1 MAKNKWLRRTLIAA
15 VTMGIV
21 GCASEEDTVVMA
33 PLPVVDSQFTASKVW
48 STSIGEGVD
57 QYFSKLTPAFAYDK
71 VFVAS
76 RDGEVAAL
84 DPETGKSLW
93 SINLERFDVPA
104 RLSGGI
110 HASYGQLFIGS
121 ENGEVISIDAET
133 GEETWRVKVNG
144 EVLSVPETDSNLVL
158 VHTSRGALV
167 ALQEETGNEVWTV
180 STEVPSLTLRGTS
193 SPVALSGGVFWG
205 TANGR
210 LAAAVVARG
219 QMIWQQPVGT
229 PKGATEI
236 DRLVDSDAKPLIVG
250 GMLYTIGING
260 QLVAIDL
267 RSGSPAWKRNYS
279 SAQDMATDGRNIYL
293 VTDKDYIV
301 AVDARSGT
309 ELWKN
314 SELEHRLLTSPAV
327 IDRKVVVGDSQGYL
341 HWLDRDSGEFV
352 SQQMEHDSGF
362 AVPPVKLN
370 DGFLVTT
377 RNGDVKKLKID

>member
-1 MAKNKWLRRTLIAA
+1 MANRKWLGRALIASIA
-15 VTMGIV
+15 LGIV
-21 GCASEEDTVVMA
+21 GCASEEDTIVMA
-33 PLPVVDSQFTASKVW
+33 PVPVVQSEFTPAQEW
-48 STSIGEGVD
+48 STSVGDGVG
-57 QYFSKLTPAFAYDK
+57 QYYSKLTPIYAYDK

-84 DPETGKSLW
+84 DPESGKEIW
-93 SINLERFDVPA
+93 SVDLEKDVPA

-110 HASYGQLFIGS
+110 NASYGQLFIGS
-121 ENGEVISIDAET
+121 ENGEMISLDAET
-133 GEETWRVKVNG
+133 GEEKWRVKVDG

-167 ALQEETGNEVWTV
+167 ALDEETGNEAWTV
-180 STEVPSLTLRGTS
+180 STEVPTLTLRGTS

-210 LAAAVVARG
+210 LAAAIVERG

-236 DRLVDSDAKPLIVG
+236 DRLVDSDAKPLIIG
-250 GMLYTIGING
+250 GMLYTVGING

-267 RSGSPAWKRNYS
+267 RSGAPAWKRNYS

-293 VTDKDYIV
+293 ITDKDYIV

-309 ELWKN
+309 ELWEN
-314 SELEHRLLTSPAV
+314 RELEYRLLTPPAV
-327 IDRKVVVGDSQGYL
+327 IDGKLVVGDSEGYL
-341 HWLDRDSGEFV
+341 HWLDRRSGDFIA
-352 SQQMEHDSGF
+352 QQQEHDSGF
-362 AVPPVKLN
+362 AVAPIELD
-370 DGFLVTT
+370 DGFLIVT
-377 RNGDVKKLKID
+377 RNGSVKKLKIN

>member
-15 VTMGIV
+15 VAMGIV
-21 GCASEEDTVVMA
+21 GCASEEDTIVMA
-33 PLPVVDSQFTASKVW
+33 PLPVVDSQFSVSEEW
-48 STSIGEGVD
+48 STSVGEGVG
-57 QYFSKLTPAFAYDK
+57 QYFSKLTPASAYGK

-76 RDGEVAAL
+76 RDGDVSAL
-84 DPETGKSLW
+84 DPETGNKLW
-93 SINLERFDVPA
+93 SVDLKKDKLPA
-104 RLSGGI
+104 RLAGGI

-121 ENGEVISIDAET
+121 ENGEMISIDAET
-133 GEETWRVKVNG
+133 GEETWRVKVDG

-167 ALQEETGNEVWTV
+167 ALEEETGNQVWTV
-180 STEVPSLTLRGTS
+180 STEVPNLTLRGTS
-193 SPVALSGGVFWG
+193 SPIAMSGGVFWG

-210 LAAAVVARG
+210 LAAAIVDRG

-250 GMLYTIGING
+250 NMLYTVGING

-267 RSGSPAWKRNYS
+267 RSGAPAWKRNYS

-293 VTDKDYIV
+293 VTDKDYVV

-309 ELWKN
+309 ELWEN
-314 SELEHRLLTSPAV
+314 RELEHRLLTSPAV
-327 IDRKVVVGDSQGYL
+327 IERKLVVGDSEGYL
-341 HWLDRDSGEFV
+341 HWLDRDSGEFL

-362 AVPPVKLN
+362 AVPPLELD
-370 DGFLVTT
+370 DGFLITT
-377 RNGDVKKLKID
+377 RNGEVKKLKIN